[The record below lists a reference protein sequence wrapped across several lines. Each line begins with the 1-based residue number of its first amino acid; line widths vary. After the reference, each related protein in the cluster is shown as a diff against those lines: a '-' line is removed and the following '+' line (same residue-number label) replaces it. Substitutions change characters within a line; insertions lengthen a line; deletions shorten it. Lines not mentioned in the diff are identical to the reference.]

1 MINYKIKEN
10 KNGPTIGYVKT
21 GVIEKDGLF
30 FKDSEGTGELL
41 PYEDWRLS
49 PEERAKDL
57 ASRLTTEEIAGL
69 MMYSAHQIVPAE
81 AGGWFGA
88 TYNGGKNFAESGAA
102 PSDLTDQQRKFLTE
116 DHVRY
121 VLAMMLKNGEIAA
134 NWNNEMQAL
143 CEEMPHAIPV
153 NISTDPRHGAESASA
168 EFKTEAKDTSK
179 WPLGLGLAATFSP
192 ELVKKF
198 ARVAATEYR
207 ALGIT
212 TELGPQID
220 LGTEPRWMRV
230 ADTWGQSSE
239 LVKDYAKAYCEGLQ
253 TDPEAGCFAQAGDGE
268 NNGSDHAG
276 SSNKNS
282 SCMGGWG
289 SKSVAAMVKHW
300 PGGGPCESGRDAHYG
315 FGKFAVYPGNNFEE
329 HLKPFLEGAFKLD
342 GGTGEASAVMPYY
355 TISNG
360 IDPSGK
366 SFGNSY
372 SKYII
377 GDLLRDKYGYKGVV
391 CTDWGITG
399 DPDPELDSFGSRC
412 YGTEELTEAERHL
425 QIIENG
431 VDQFGGNN
439 NIVPILEAYR
449 IGCER
454 HGEDAMRKRFE
465 ESAERL
471 LVNSF
476 RCGLFENPYLDA
488 DESKKILGCDEFVE
502 EGFKAQLQSIVMVK
516 NNGVLPISGKKKV
529 YIPDRHIDAHKG
541 FMRFMEEAK
550 DLKGANPADVT
561 PFYDVTEDPSEAD
574 FAICFIESPIS
585 DGYTKETGYRPVTLQ
600 YREYT
605 ATAARAESIGQ
616 GDFREKEN
624 PNRSYLGKTNKA
636 ANESDLDAVIETR
649 KKMGD
654 KPVIVVIRMNN
665 PCMVAEFEEYAD
677 AILVNFGVETRAALT
692 IVNGGYEPTAMLPVQ
707 LPKNMETVEKHC
719 EDKPFDYESYVDSCG
734 NKYDFGFGLNWTGI
748 INDARY
754 QKYVK

>member
-1 MINYKIKEN
+1 MINYSIKEN
-10 KNGPTIGYVKT
+10 QNGPTIGYVKA

-57 ASRLTTEEIAGL
+57 ASRLSVEEIAGL

-88 TYNGGKNFAESGAA
+88 TYNGGKAFEESGAA

-153 NISTDPRHGAESASA
+153 NISTDPRHGAGSASA

-192 ELVKKF
+192 ELVKRF
-198 ARVAATEYR
+198 ARVAANEYR

-230 ADTWGQSSE
+230 PDTWGPCSK
-239 LVKDYAKAYCEGLQ
+239 LATDYAKAYCEGLQ
-253 TDPEAGCFAQAGDGE
+253 TDPDAVSGDG
-268 NNGSDHAG
+268 
-276 SSNKNS
+276 KTK
-282 SCMGGWG
+282 GGWG
-289 SKSVAAMVKHW
+289 NKSVAAMVKHW

-329 HLKPFLEGAFKLD
+329 HLRPFLEGAFKLD
-342 GGTGEASAVMPYY
+342 GGTKEASSVMPYY
-355 TISNG
+355 TVSYG
-360 IDPSGK
+360 VDPSGK
-366 SFGNSY
+366 NVGNSY

-377 GDLLRDKYGYKGVV
+377 GDLLRDKYGYKGIV
-391 CTDWGITG
+391 CTDWGITA
-399 DPDPELDSFGSRC
+399 DPDLELDSFGSRC
-412 YGTEELTEAERHL
+412 YGTEDLSEAERHL

-439 NIVPILEAYR
+439 NIAPILEAYR

-454 HGEDAMRKRFE
+454 HGEEAMRKRFE
-465 ESAERL
+465 ESAQRL

-488 DESKKILGCDEFVE
+488 NKSKEILGCDEYVE
-502 EGFKAQLQSIVMVK
+502 EGFKAQLQSIAMVK
-516 NNGVLPISGKKKV
+516 NNGALPIESGAASGSALAGAAKKKV
-529 YIPDRHIDAHKG
+529 YIPDRHIDEHKG
-541 FMRFMEEAK
+541 FMRFMEKALDIPGAK
-550 DLKGANPADVT
+550 PEDVE
-561 PFYDVTEDPSEAD
+561 PFYEVTKDTAEAD

-605 ATAARAESIGQ
+605 ATASRAESIGQ

-624 PNRSYLGKTNKA
+624 PNRSYLGKSNKA
-636 ANESDLDAVIETR
+636 ANESDLNAVIETK

-665 PCMVAEFEEYAD
+665 PCMVSEFEEYAD
-677 AILVNFGVETRAALT
+677 AILVNFGVETKAALT
-692 IVNGGYEPTAMLPVQ
+692 VISGGYEPTAMLPVQ
-707 LPKNMETVEKHC
+707 IPKNMETVEKHC
-719 EDKPFDYESYVDSCG
+719 EDKPFDYEPYKDSLG
-734 NKYDFGFGLNWTGI
+734 NVYDFGFGLNWSGVI
-748 INDARY
+748 KDERY
-754 QKYVK
+754 NKYVKG